1 MKTIAQFV
9 RTTVVGGVF
18 FLAPIVVLIV
28 ILAKAFDYAK
38 KGLNAVVVHI
48 PAASDLTAGAATV
61 LAVALVALVC
71 LLAGLVAHTLIAQRL
86 VNALESSVLSKNSWL
101 RLSETGERKRV
112 GRRRDRGASGGL
124 RAHGRGM
131 AARRSNRSAEQ
142 RPRFDLCPR
151 RAEPAF
157 RLSLFLFDGHR
168 SPRGH
173 QARRWAQLSQAMRRG
188 RVRSRRQLAIH
199 RRAGIE
205 LRHRYGK
212 NAMKIG
218 IVGAGQVG
226 ATTAYSMMMRRVGSE
241 IMLVDRNVDLAVA
254 QARDILDATP
264 FADPVRV
271 RAGELADLDG
281 ARVVVLAAGTNQRPG
296 ESRLDLLSRNAEIF
310 AGIVPAVLA
319 AAPNTIFLVATNPVD
334 VMTQIVTAVAG
345 RGGIA
350 PERVIGSGTIL
361 DSARFRTN
369 LAVHLGVS
377 PTYIDARV
385 LGEHG
390 DSEVLHWSGAAAG
403 NLSVME
409 VARQMGRRLTDAD
422 RSRIDTAVRRAAYA
436 IIKGKGATWFGVGA
450 GLARMAQAIEDD
462 ERALLTC
469 SMLTPECQGVPDVAL
484 SLPRVLGAV
493 GVVKTLK
500 PDLDAG
506 ERAALKRSAE
516 ILKEAARGVR
526 F

>member
-1 MKTIAQFV
+1 
-9 RTTVVGGVF
+9 
-18 FLAPIVVLIV
+18 
-28 ILAKAFDYAK
+28 
-38 KGLNAVVVHI
+38 
-48 PAASDLTAGAATV
+48 
-61 LAVALVALVC
+61 
-71 LLAGLVAHTLIAQRL
+71 
-86 VNALESSVLSKNSWL
+86 
-101 RLSETGERKRV
+101 
-112 GRRRDRGASGGL
+112 
-124 RAHGRGM
+124 
-131 AARRSNRSAEQ
+131 
-142 RPRFDLCPR
+142 
-151 RAEPAF
+151 
-157 RLSLFLFDGHR
+157 
-168 SPRGH
+168 
-173 QARRWAQLSQAMRRG
+173 
-188 RVRSRRQLAIH
+188 
-199 RRAGIE
+199 
-205 LRHRYGK
+205 
-212 NAMKIG
+212 
-218 IVGAGQVG
+218 
-226 ATTAYSMMMRRVGSE
+226 
-241 IMLVDRNVDLAVA
+241 
-254 QARDILDATP
+254 
-264 FADPVRV
+264 
-271 RAGELADLDG
+271 
-281 ARVVVLAAGTNQRPG
+281 
-296 ESRLDLLSRNAEIF
+296 
-310 AGIVPAVLA
+310 
-319 AAPNTIFLVATNPVD
+319 
-334 VMTQIVTAVAG
+334 MTQIVTAVAG

-369 LAVHLGVS
+369 LAVHLGIS

-422 RSRIDTAVRRAAYA
+422 RSRIDTAVRRAADA

-506 ERAALKRSAE
+506 ERATLKRSAE